1 MAVFR
6 HLAQRKVDCNYE
18 TLGVTPQADAKQIK
32 VAYYEKS
39 KKYHPDMN
47 QSPDAAV
54 KFQKVNAAYEVLS
67 NEQLKEEYDFS
78 KGYKG
83 SRTGYSHEQ

>member
-1 MAVFR
+1 M
-6 HLAQRKVDCNYE
+6 DCNYE
-18 TLGVTPQADAKQIK
+18 TLGLKPQADAKQIK

-54 KFQKVNAAYEVLS
+54 KFQQVNAAYEVLS

-78 KGYKG
+78 RGYKG
-83 SRTGYSHEQ
+83 NRTGYSPEK